1 MCLTCTIFAVLTNKM
16 SSTGMNPSIAFNYFK
31 RIYGEVTELSKRTG
45 YNRFYHLFDYLSAFL
60 FHGVH
65 IRQYVIGD
73 MWRMS
78 NPERSRRIT
87 FYRMIKLEKKYNN
100 PKYIH
105 LLHNKRDFN
114 EFFKECIHRGWLFVG
129 DATYEEFKAFVEK
142 YKSIIIKPIEGMK
155 GDGVRKYVYNGEDDA
170 ALNQLYTQLHQNN
183 EVVEELIIQHP
194 GMVFGNASV
203 NTIRVMTVCCP
214 NGKAY
219 VTKAILRA
227 GVGDTLVDNYAMGGL
242 IYEVDTELG
251 IVVTA
256 GKTKEGDEHF
266 IHPETDIVMLGYRV
280 PLWEKVKALCVQA
293 AEKLPQVAFVGWDV
307 AITEDGVQ
315 MIEGNNSSEYE
326 FYEYLGSSCYF
337 EKIKALLEKNTP
349 SR

>member
-1 MCLTCTIFAVLTNKM
+1 
-16 SSTGMNPSIAFNYFK
+16 MNFRLCYNYFM
-31 RIYGEVTELSKRTG
+31 RIYREVTALSKVTG
-45 YNRFYHLFDYLSAFL
+45 YNRFYHLLDYLSAFL

-87 FYRMIKLEKKYNN
+87 HYRMINLEKKYNN

-114 EFFKECIHRGWLFVG
+114 EFFKDYIHRGWMFVG
-129 DATYEEFKAFVEK
+129 DASYEEFKDFVTK

-155 GDGVRKYVYNGEDDA
+155 GHDVRKFEYNGENDDT
-170 ALNQLYTQLHQNN
+170 LKQLYNSLHQDG
-183 EVVEELIIQHP
+183 ELIEELIIQHP

-203 NTIRVMTVCCP
+203 NTVRAMTLCAP
-214 NGKAY
+214 DGKAH
-219 VTKAILRA
+219 VMKALLRV

-242 IYEVDTELG
+242 IYEVDIDTG
-251 IVVTA
+251 IIITH
-256 GKTKEGDEHF
+256 GKTQDGDIHL
-266 IHPETDIVMLGYRV
+266 IHPGTDTIMLGYRL
-280 PLWEKVKALCVQA
+280 PHWDKVVSLCKQA
-293 AEKLPQVAFVGWDV
+293 AEKIPQVAFIGWDV
-307 AITEDGVQ
+307 AITEDGPQ

-326 FYEYLGSSCYF
+326 FYEYLGSSCYY
-337 EKIKALLEKNTP
+337 EKFKALLENGST